1 MMLAMKRLL
10 LICLI
15 LSACIFTVAAAT
27 TAKGD
32 VYIDIGERTFSVD
45 GSTYKTI
52 TKNRAVTAKTGL
64 TLVYSDNVITVELM
78 KYKSDVAIV
87 LTGEGKDSDRT
98 AVLINKNPDMKLSL
112 KLDNA
117 TIYSDDTPCIDIEN
131 KGKVRVELY
140 GNSKLVEGRKFG
152 KNYDVKGSSKT
163 KAVFYA
169 KGSIEFYEGSQG
181 GSLSIENGYKHGI
194 YSDDFVRFFGGTLDI
209 VSTGR
214 DGIYSENGFIMENGK
229 ISITGKGTN
238 KDNESRG
245 IVVEGTI
252 KHPGEG
258 YIEIHGGELDI
269 TTVHKGLY
277 AKWDIDE
284 DDTNTKNNTKDDPDP
299 YVKITGG
306 KIKIVTT
313 GKPFKDD
320 TKTKVIDADGV
331 ASPKKLKLAP
341 KGIEAKSSV
350 YISGGEIRIES
361 TDHCVH
367 GVKLVQ
373 MTGGSVEGRSSEGRV
388 MNSKGD
394 LDISGGKVTRL

>member
-1 MMLAMKRLL
+1 MVAMKRLL

-15 LSACIFTVAAAT
+15 LSACIISSLAAKS
-27 TAKGD
+27 AKGD

-45 GSTYKTI
+45 GSSYRTI
-52 TKNRAVTAKTGL
+52 TKNRAVTVRPGL
-64 TLVYSDNVITVELM
+64 TLVYSDNVITVDLT
-78 KYKSDVAIV
+78 KYKNDVDIV
-87 LTGEGKDSDRT
+87 ITGEGKESDRT
-98 AVLINKNPDMKLSL
+98 ALLVNKNPERKLAL

-117 TIYSDDTPCIDIEN
+117 TVYSDDTPCIDIEN

-140 GNSKLVEGRKFG
+140 GESRLVDGRKYG

-169 KGSIEFYEGSQG
+169 KGSLEFYEGESG
-181 GSLSIENGYKHGI
+181 GSLHIENGYKHGI
-194 YSDDFVRFFGGTLDI
+194 YSDDFVRFFGGNLDI

-214 DGIYSENGFIMENGK
+214 DGIYSENGFIMEDGR

-269 TTVHKGLY
+269 TTVHKGIY

-306 KIKIVTT
+306 KIRIVTT
-313 GKPFKDD
+313 GKPFQDD
-320 TKTKVIDADGV
+320 TRTKVIDADGE

-350 YISGGEIRIES
+350 YITGGEIRIES

-367 GVKLVQ
+367 GVQLVQ
-373 MTGGSVEGRSSEGRV
+373 MTGGVVEGRSSEGRIL
-388 MNSKGD
+388 NSKGD